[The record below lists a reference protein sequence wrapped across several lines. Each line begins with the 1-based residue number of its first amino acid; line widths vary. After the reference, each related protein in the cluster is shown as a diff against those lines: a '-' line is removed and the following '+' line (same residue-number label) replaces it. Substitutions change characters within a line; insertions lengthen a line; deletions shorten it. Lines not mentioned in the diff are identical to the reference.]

1 MCCVI
6 DIDDPRGWT
15 LSILSRQLVRLREKI
30 TKARIKG
37 DEDGV
42 KKYEFQI
49 KATSRGLYRIL
60 ESLGY

>member
-1 MCCVI
+1 MCCI

-15 LSILSRQLVRLREKI
+15 LSILLRQLAHLMEKI
-30 TKARIKG
+30 TKAKIGG

-49 KATSRGLYRIL
+49 KATSRGLYRIM
-60 ESLGY
+60 ESLGC